1 MAPFPENVSDAELL
15 AFVERWV
22 ALLAQEDYEAASA
35 LPDHHSPQHVWTPD
49 QIRGQIN
56 LHGQRV
62 TLEGVTDDTRPP
74 ITRQVERWPL
84 RYDGSCGEIWY
95 DLYIDGQYTAMTA
108 LFYLRPTDGGITLH
122 LIDIGVR

>member
-1 MAPFPENVSDAELL
+1 MTPFPENVSDSELL

-22 ALLAQEDYEAASA
+22 ALLDREDYEAASA
-35 LPDHHSPQHVWTPD
+35 LPDHHSPQHIMTPD
-49 QIRGQIN
+49 AIRDAVR

-62 TLEGVTDDTRPP
+62 TLEGGTDDTGPP
-74 ITRQVERWPL
+74 MTRRVERWPL

-95 DLYIDGQYTAMTA
+95 DLYIDGHYTDMTA
-108 LFYLRPTDGGITLH
+108 LFYLRPTDGGITVH

>member
-1 MAPFPENVSDAELL
+1 MTPFPQDVSDTELL

-35 LPDHHSPQHVWTPD
+35 LPDHHSPQHILTPD
-49 QIRGQIN
+49 AIREAVR

-62 TLEGVTDDTRPP
+62 TLEGDTGPP
-74 ITRQVERWPL
+74 MTRRVERWPL

-95 DLYIDGQYTAMTA
+95 DLYIDGQYTDMTA
-108 LFYLRPTDGGITLH
+108 LFYLRPTDGGITIH